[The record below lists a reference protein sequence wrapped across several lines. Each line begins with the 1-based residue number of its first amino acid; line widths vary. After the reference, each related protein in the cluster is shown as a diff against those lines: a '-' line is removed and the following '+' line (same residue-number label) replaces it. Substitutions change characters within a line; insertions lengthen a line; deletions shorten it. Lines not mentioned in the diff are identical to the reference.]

1 MLLFRRAVLGY
12 ICGVSGSDDGAGADA
27 SCGVGGVSAVLLT
40 SLGCWATVRPG
51 ELASDRGKLVFD
63 KLRPQQLRYTI
74 AVGCFWLGDGDPSI
88 LRSFRLSCWFEPY
101 PHVINSIMQEQEAA
115 PNCRPLLGWTGFGR
129 RGLRLKDFGG

>member
-74 AVGCFWLGDGDPSI
+74 AVGCFWLGMVIHRFCDPSVCPAGSNPI
-88 LRSFRLSCWFEPY
+88 RTRSTASCRNKRLTPTEGHSW
-101 PHVINSIMQEQEAA
+101 
-115 PNCRPLLGWTGFGR
+115 G
-129 RGLRLKDFGG
+129 GLDSA